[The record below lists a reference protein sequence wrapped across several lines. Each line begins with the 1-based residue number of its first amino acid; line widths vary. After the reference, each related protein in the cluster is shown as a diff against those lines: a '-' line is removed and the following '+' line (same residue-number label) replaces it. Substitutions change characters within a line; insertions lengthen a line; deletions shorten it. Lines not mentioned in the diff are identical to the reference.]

1 MTQVTTGQKG
11 LLSVFRYNTAT
22 GHFEGRNGSGV
33 WVSLLD
39 APFRLSASTPTADSL
54 LNIQANQVETE
65 DGTVISSAPSG
76 STLQSYP
83 ATTINFATGAVTG
96 GTVVRDGGTFSLP
109 AYASGQYCR
118 VFFVY
123 QSSLNQINCTFSPD
137 SATYGGLTDP
147 GVLFATLGSSN
158 LPLGYVDLQSVG
170 SSIYKTADSTSTVIE
185 NKNGT
190 GNRIFRFGS
199 GAGGGSSSA
208 GASLLDPNFDET
220 FIYYT
225 RSDFAIDQKTFFGS
239 TTGTD
244 NVLGTGKVVLNATQN
259 FISGNLLGPVFLA
272 DNPVINTAQVR
283 LLYNVGKVDNTFTF
297 TVTTASAT
305 AGAVYTNGYYNYTV
319 STTLSAG
326 TTLVCSGNGF
336 MGTSGTLTKVS
347 GTGDT
352 TISYSACVFVAIS
365 VSSDGGSN
373 YTAATNTYISG
384 RFVVADFTEETGTT
398 STDYRIKVVSNTASS
413 ELAGFGVNL
422 VQDSTGAYAGDATFE
437 TRLITSTEA
446 STGLI
451 TLTTVKFTPGAH
463 QLHVIYNGHD
473 FMAPTFSEIGGGAVQ
488 FPINFFTAGDT
499 VYFYVAYG
507 LVNTTNAPITINNML
522 STNST
527 LGSVAIP
534 SGYTLDKPW
543 MEIPSGATVTGA
555 GNVETTG
562 VITGAGILATTGTV
576 LSTGKAPTQPKFD
589 RIEELTLGQ
598 GVRFPQGLRF
608 GTGILNYYEVGQ
620 YTCALTTSNN
630 DQNFT
635 NPIFLGWYAKI
646 GRLVIC
652 GGNIYLPTIV
662 SKGTGTLRIALPFTV
677 NNGSSYYSTL
687 QLTAVT
693 GWSATSA
700 PCSGMPIINQAYAN
714 LYKFSAADPRSGM
727 TASAAADTN
736 ATCELYFTAQ
746 YIAST

>member
-22 GHFEGRNGSGV
+22 GHFEGKNGSGL

-39 APFRLSASTPTADSL
+39 APFRLSASTPAADSL
-54 LNIQANQVETE
+54 LNIQANRVETE

-76 STLQSYP
+76 STLQAYP
-83 ATTINFATGAVTG
+83 VTTINFATGAVTG
-96 GTVVRDGGTFSLP
+96 GTVVRDGGTFALP

-123 QSSLNQINCTFSPD
+123 QSTLNQINCTFSVN
-137 SATYGGLTDP
+137 SGTYGGLADP
-147 GVLFATLGSSN
+147 GVLFASLGSSN
-158 LPLGYVDLQSVG
+158 LPIGYIDLQSVG

-199 GAGGGSSSA
+199 GAGGGSSGA

-225 RSDFAIDQKTFFGS
+225 RSDFSIDQKTFFGS

-244 NVLGTGKVVLNATQN
+244 NVLGTGKVVLDATQN
-259 FISGNLLGPVFLA
+259 FISANLLGPVFLA

-297 TVTTASAT
+297 TVTASTAYI
-305 AGAVYTNGYYNYTV
+305 GDIYTNGYYNYTV
-319 STTLSAG
+319 LANITGGTTLS
-326 TTLVCSGNGF
+326 CSGNGF
-336 MGTSGTLTKVS
+336 MGSSGTLTKVS
-347 GTGDT
+347 GNVGSSA
-352 TISYSACVFVAIS
+352 TIAYSACVFVAIS
-365 VSSDGGSN
+365 VSSDGGTG

-398 STDYRIKVVSNTASS
+398 STDYRIKVISNTAAS

-437 TRLITSTEA
+437 TRIITATEA

-473 FMAPTFSEIGGGAVQ
+473 FVAPTFLEIGGGVVQ

-507 LVNTTNAPITINNML
+507 LVNTTTAPITINNML
-522 STNST
+522 SSNST
-527 LGSVAIP
+527 LGSFAVP

-543 MEIPSGATVTGA
+543 MEIPAGATISGP

-562 VITGAGILATTGTV
+562 VITGAGTLATSGTV
-576 LSTGKAPTQPKFD
+576 LSTGKAPTQPVYDTVTTNASIKA
-589 RIEELTLGQ
+589 
-598 GVRFPQGLRF
+598 
-608 GTGILNYYEVGQ
+608 GTGILLPSGGIPALLDWHSKLYTSVTFSSAAGTGSTQTAVWMTRISNMVTVRIAAFNVTLGGTASFIVCQMPTTLGLPPNYTQFPVFMKEAGGELTAPSQGVQ
-620 YTCALTTSNN
+620 YAS
-630 DQNFT
+630 
-635 NPIFLGWYAKI
+635 
-646 GRLVIC
+646 GRLDIYKTV
-652 GGNIYLPTIV
+652 GGATFASGVSGAAWDFCFSYLV
-662 SKGTGTLRIALPFTV
+662 
-677 NNGSSYYSTL
+677 
-687 QLTAVT
+687 
-693 GWSATSA
+693 
-700 PCSGMPIINQAYAN
+700 
-714 LYKFSAADPRSGM
+714 
-727 TASAAADTN
+727 
-736 ATCELYFTAQ
+736 
-746 YIAST
+746 